1 VSALSDDKESME
13 QLHERLRRLEAA
25 VEATGIGLWEW
36 DVRSGELTWNDRN
49 RELLGVAHDRPLT
62 IQDYPGVVHPDDLE
76 LVRTAYREAIEQPE
90 GDMLVCEYRTAPA
103 ADGKSRWVQQRA
115 RVMKDAEGVARVVG
129 ATLDIT
135 DRKTAEER
143 RSLVLRELA
152 HRAKNGIMIMMTIV
166 AQTARSARTVKDFEA
181 VLTARLQSMVD
192 SQDLVTQVAG
202 RSLPLGDLLDRA
214 LTPFDPGRFDLEPGV
229 REISISNDMVV
240 ALALLLHELST
251 NAVKYGALSAPS
263 GRVKLG
269 LGPAEAGKAVVT
281 WTESGGPRVKPPK
294 SRGFGSRLVDISLR
308 NNGGFVEPRYD
319 PNGFQADIHF
329 PRGRA

>member
-1 VSALSDDKESME
+1 ME
-13 QLHERLRRLEAA
+13 QLRERLRRLEAA

-36 DVRSGELTWNDRN
+36 DVRSGELTWNLRN
-49 RELLGVAHDRPLT
+49 RELLGVSHDGPLT
-62 IQDYPGVVHPDDLE
+62 IEDYPAMVHPDDLE
-76 LVRTAYREAIEQPE
+76 LVRAAYREAVEQPE
-90 GDMLVCEYRTAPA
+90 GDMLLCEYRTAPA

-115 RVMKDAEGVARVVG
+115 RVMKDAEGAARVVG

-152 HRAKNGIMIMMTIV
+152 HRAKNGIMVMMTIV
-166 AQTARSARTVKDFEA
+166 AQTARSATSVKDFEA

-192 SQDLVTQVAG
+192 SQDLVTQVSG

-214 LTPFDPGRFDLEPGV
+214 LTPFDPSRFDLGDGV
-229 REISISNDMVV
+229 RGIHIANDMVV
-240 ALALLLHELST
+240 ALALLIHELST

-269 LGPAEAGKAVVT
+269 LKAAADGRAHLEWREV
-281 WTESGGPRVKPPK
+281 GGPPVAAPTG
-294 SRGFGSRLVDISLR
+294 RGFGSRLLDISLR
-308 NNGGFVEPRYD
+308 NNDGRVEPKFEAD
-319 PNGFQADIHF
+319 GFRADIHF
-329 PRGRA
+329 PLGRM